1 MYESV
6 IRPLLFRCDP
16 EQVHN
21 LSVRCCELAGE
32 SEWALDQ
39 LRRAYGFEDPRL
51 NCDVAGIRFANPL
64 GLAAGYDKNA
74 RGVAALAAM
83 GFGHVEIGSVSA
95 YPSAGNPKPR
105 LFRLIEDEGVIVH
118 YGLPNDGAD
127 VVRRRLLGRTFGAP
141 VGVNIVKTNDPA
153 RPATDEEVFS
163 DYERSMR
170 TLRDCGDYFCLNLSC
185 PNTADGRDFFADV
198 SRVDA
203 LLTRVAT
210 THPPRPV
217 FLKLKP
223 TDDAGYLRELIDVAT
238 RFPFVSGFQ
247 INLPPGKPSELHLHA
262 SKDFLA
268 RSPGAISGR
277 PIEPIINRCLAT
289 LSRALG
295 PQRTR
300 FAIIA
305 AGGVF
310 SAEDA
315 YRKLRLGASLVQLY
329 TALIYRG
336 PSIVRQILQDLTQL
350 LTRDGFANVSQAVGA
365 DVRG

>member
-1 MYESV
+1 M
-6 IRPLLFRCDP
+6 LFRFDP
-16 EQVHN
+16 EAVHN

-32 SEWALDQ
+32 SEWALEQ
-39 LRRAYGFEDPRL
+39 LRRTYAFEDPRL
-51 NCDVAGIRFANPL
+51 NCTVAGIRFANPL
-64 GLAAGYDKNA
+64 GLAAGYDKNG

-95 YPSAGNPKPR
+95 YPSNGNPKPR

-118 YGLPNDGAD
+118 YGLPNDGAEI
-127 VVRRRLLGRTFGAP
+127 VRQRLLSRAFGAP
-141 VGVNIVKTNDPA
+141 LGVNIVKTNDPA
-153 RPATDEEVFS
+153 RPAMDEEVFS

-203 LLTRVAT
+203 LLARVAA

-223 TDDAGYLRELIDVAT
+223 TDDAGYLRELIAAT
-238 RFPFVSGFQ
+238 ERFPFVAGFQ
-247 INLPPGKPSELHLHA
+247 INLPPGKPADLRLHA
-262 SKDFLA
+262 PAEYVA
-268 RSPGAISGR
+268 RCPGAVSGR
-277 PIEPIINRCLAT
+277 PIEPMINRCLALLART
-289 LSRALG
+289 LG
-295 PQRTR
+295 PNSRLSL
-300 FAIIA
+300 IA

-329 TALIYRG
+329 TGLIYRG
-336 PSIVRQILQDLTQL
+336 PGIVREILQGLTRL
-350 LTRDGFANVSQAVGA
+350 LDRDGFSCVSQAVGA
-365 DVRG
+365 DVRD